1 MATGRKIGVQ
11 KRMGYTHFF
20 TCSLFSNH
28 QDCSVEVA
36 HYAPSSASEE
46 NRTTVLLFKSMLNS
60 STDIDSEPQYEF
72 L

>member
-1 MATGRKIGVQ
+1 
-11 KRMGYTHFF
+11 MGYTHFF

-36 HYAPSSASEE
+36 HYVPSSASEE

-60 STDIDSEPQYEF
+60 STDIDSESQYEF